1 MQHLKAIAAPPIQE
15 SINGFVGASKSYI
28 NNVVGP
34 LKAIF
39 VSAYTEGLIER
50 DSTLMAPRPQKPRG
64 ADAIGNTARPEN
76 DPNQRGKSVPGDSL
90 LSGVRRCRAVGLKW
104 GTTTSPALPQMRAL
118 TTIC

>member
-50 DSTLMAPRPQKPRG
+50 DSTLNGPKASKATGR
-64 ADAIGNTARPEN
+64 
-76 DPNQRGKSVPGDSL
+76 
-90 LSGVRRCRAVGLKW
+90 
-104 GTTTSPALPQMRAL
+104 
-118 TTIC
+118 